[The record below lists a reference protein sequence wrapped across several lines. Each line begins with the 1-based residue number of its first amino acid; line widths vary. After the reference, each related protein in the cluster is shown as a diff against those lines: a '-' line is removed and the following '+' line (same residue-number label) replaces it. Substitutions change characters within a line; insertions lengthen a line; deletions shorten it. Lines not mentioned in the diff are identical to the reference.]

1 MRMSLW
7 QKCVVVL
14 LGVPVLGGATYFA
27 RIAFRPV
34 GLERYKSIP
43 LVTYVHPNV
52 DKLKQ
57 AHVLVR
63 EGKLNEAR
71 AIVVKAL
78 VSAPKSAVTRELR
91 DLLGE
96 VNTQIFFSKEPSP
109 RKTEYTVKRG
119 DALASIARKLKS
131 STEAIIR
138 VNDLDSTL
146 IRPGEKLLVP
156 QLDFTITIDLPRD
169 RVIVHDGHGFFTQY
183 PIASVDLPPARE
195 PTIQTK
201 VTAKSFWENGRP
213 VRPTQGFQEEETTP
227 RIDLGHA
234 GYVLYGVEEESDTDT
249 SEIAV
254 EADNKEGALN
264 SRDSNHP
271 PQGIA
276 MLKNDIAEIEL
287 LIRKRTPV
295 TIILNREERPR

>member
-1 MRMSLW
+1 MSLW

-14 LGVPVLGGATYFA
+14 LGVAVLGGATYFA

-43 LVTYVHPNV
+43 LVPYVHPNV
-52 DKLKQ
+52 DKLKEAQ
-57 AHVLVR
+57 VLVR

-78 VSAPKSAVTRELR
+78 VTEPKSPVTRELR

-119 DALASIARKLKS
+119 DALSSIARKLKS

-156 QLDFTITIDLPRD
+156 QLDFTITIDLPRS

-201 VTAKSFWENGRP
+201 VRAKSFWENGRP
-213 VRPTQGFQEEETTP
+213 VRPTQGFQEEEATP
-227 RIDLGHA
+227 RIHLGHA

-264 SRDSNHP
+264 SRDSNP
-271 PQGIA
+271 LPQGIA

-287 LIRKRTPV
+287 LIRKGTPV